1 MPYAH
6 RKLHIPP
13 ELDRRRKLPESEH
26 ERVRQLYFTDKLS
39 QREVAEIMG
48 VSRRLIVFI
57 LYPERLEHHKKLY
70 KERRKDGRYY
80 PSKEKWREQMKKHR
94 HYKESIKQKLI

>member
-6 RKLHIPP
+6 RHKKIPP
-13 ELDRRRKLPESEH
+13 DLDCRRKLPENEH
-26 ERVRQLYFTDKLS
+26 KRVRQLYFTEKLS
-39 QREVAEIMG
+39 QRAVAKIMG

-57 LYPERLEHHKKLY
+57 LYPERLERQKKLY

-80 PSKEKWREQMKKHR
+80 NKEKRRKQMKKHR
-94 HYKESIKQKLI
+94 YYKQSIKNKLI